1 MRLGSALALLAS
13 AGASDPHPAAA
24 AAAAAAANSSC
35 ADVLRDTALGGHNIK
50 DKSYVDKTM
59 NISRCCALCDSLPN
73 CVGWTLDKRETR
85 CFVKDRIDK
94 KPTSP
99 AGGSISAKRP
109 GVKPPP
115 PEPVPGPPKVHP
127 VPGDHPV
134 APPPGAKNVLFL
146 ICDDMR
152 PQLGACAYPP
162 ANSPRL
168 TPARRVLCCQTATTS
183 CTRRTSTT

>member
-13 AGASDPHPAAA
+13 AGASNPHP
-24 AAAAAAANSSC
+24 AAAAAANSSC
-35 ADVLRDTALGGHNIK
+35 ADILHDTALGGHNIGS
-50 DKSYVDKTM
+50 KSYVDKTM

-134 APPPGAKNVLFL
+134 APPPGARNVLFL

-152 PQLGACAYPP
+152 PQLGACACHPP
-162 ANSPRL
+162 RHPPIIR
-168 TPARRVLCCQTATTS
+168 PA
-183 CTRRTSTT
+183 